1 MNPQQRI
8 ESEVKEALRGGEKEK
23 LSTLRLLLSEIKN
36 ERIRTAE
43 EVDEETFLRLVRKG
57 IKQRKDSAEQYRKG
71 SRAEL
76 AEAEEREAE
85 YLLAYLP
92 AQASE
97 AELRAAIEEF
107 VEAEGLSGPGAI
119 GPVMKAMVARFSGRS
134 DGGTISRIA
143 KEVLS

>member
-1 MNPQQRI
+1 MR
-8 ESEVKEALRGGEKEK
+8 SGEKEK

-36 ERIRTAE
+36 ERIRSGE
-43 EVDEETFLRLVRKG
+43 EVDEATFFRLVRKG

-92 AQASE
+92 TQASE
-97 AELRAAIEEF
+97 AELRAAIQEF
-107 VEAEGLSGPGAI
+107 IEAEGLSGPGAI
-119 GPVMKAMVARFSGRS
+119 GPVMRAMVARFSGRS

>member
-1 MNPQQRI
+1 MNPQEQI
-8 ESEVKEALRGGEKEK
+8 ESDVKEALRSGEKEK

-36 ERIRTAE
+36 ERIRSRE
-43 EVDEETFLRLVRKG
+43 QVDEETFLRLVRKG
-57 IKQRKDSAEQYRKG
+57 IKQRKDSAEQYREG

-76 AEAEEREAE
+76 AEAEEREVE

-97 AELRAAIEEF
+97 AKLRAAIQGF

-119 GPVMKAMVARFSGRS
+119 GPVMKAMVARFSGQA

>member
-1 MNPQQRI
+1 MNPQERI
-8 ESEVKEALRGGEKEK
+8 ESDVKEALRSGEKEK

-36 ERIRTAE
+36 ERIRSRE
-43 EVDEETFLRLVRKG
+43 EVDEETFFRLVRKG

-92 AQASE
+92 AQAGE
-97 AELRAAIEEF
+97 AELRAAIQEF

-119 GPVMKAMVARFSGRS
+119 GPVMKAMVARFAGQA

-143 KEVLS
+143 REVLS

>member
-1 MNPQQRI
+1 MNPQEQI
-8 ESEVKEALRGGEKEK
+8 ESHVKEALRAGEKEK

-36 ERIRTAE
+36 ERIRGGE
-43 EVDEETFLRLVRKG
+43 EVDEETFFRLVRKG

-97 AELRAAIEEF
+97 AELRAAIQDF

-143 KEVLS
+143 REVLS

>member
-97 AELRAAIEEF
+97 AELRAAIEGF

>member
-1 MNPQQRI
+1 MNPQEQI
-8 ESEVKEALRGGEKEK
+8 ESDVKEALRSGEKEK

-36 ERIRTAE
+36 ERIRSRE
-43 EVDEETFLRLVRKG
+43 QVDEETFLRLVRKG
-57 IKQRKDSAEQYRKG
+57 IKQRKDSAEQYREG

-97 AELRAAIEEF
+97 AKLRAAIQGF

-143 KEVLS
+143 REVLS

>member
-1 MNPQQRI
+1 MNPQEQI
-8 ESEVKEALRGGEKEK
+8 ESHVKEALRSGEKEK

-36 ERIRTAE
+36 ERIRSGE
-43 EVDEETFLRLVRKG
+43 EVDEETFFRLVRKG

-92 AQASE
+92 TQASE
-97 AELRAAIEEF
+97 AELRAAIQEF

-143 KEVLS
+143 REVLS

>member
-134 DGGTISRIA
+134 DGGTISCIA

>member
-1 MNPQQRI
+1 MNPQEQI
-8 ESEVKEALRGGEKEK
+8 ESHVKEALRAGEKEK
-23 LSTLRLLLSEIKN
+23 LSTLRLLLSGIKN
-36 ERIRTAE
+36 ERIRGGE
-43 EVDEETFLRLVRKG
+43 EVDEETFFRLVRKG

-97 AELRAAIEEF
+97 AELRAAIQDF

-119 GPVMKAMVARFSGRS
+119 GPVMKAMVARF
-134 DGGTISRIA
+134 
-143 KEVLS
+143 

>member
-8 ESEVKEALRGGEKEK
+8 ESEVKEALRSGEKEK

-97 AELRAAIEEF
+97 AELRAAIEGF
-107 VEAEGLSGPGAI
+107 VEAEGLSGAGAI